1 MHRSMLKLLRTRR
14 FGPLFR
20 TQLLG
25 AFADNLLKSA
35 LVAALAFGGL
45 HTTMP
50 VATLINVATA
60 LLVLPFFL
68 FGALAGQLADRFDKA
83 RMVRVLKG
91 VEVLVLGL
99 AFVGFA
105 TESAPLLFVA
115 LFGMG
120 TQSAFF
126 GPLKYA
132 LLPEHLEP
140 DELVAGNALV
150 ELGTFV
156 AILVG
161 TLVGT
166 LAGAAPGAGS
176 TVGVALVVVALLGLY
191 ASRRIPAAPPTA
203 RIAVDLRPVRST
215 VATLRLGFRD
225 SATGMAIVGVTLFW
239 AVGALVL
246 GQLPTLATELGW
258 DEHGLSLLLA
268 AFSIGIGIGA
278 ALCERWSHGHVER
291 GYVVIAALGMAL
303 GLTALAVASTM
314 GGALIAV
321 AILGVAGGFYV
332 VPLQALL
339 QRRAKAEER
348 ARVIAANNIVNAAG
362 MVLAAG
368 GAALAASVA
377 VSAGALLAI
386 AAIVVVAITAIAGW
400 RWRCDLI
407 RVATR
412 ALVHVL
418 YRVDAKDLDRI
429 PSEGAALIVANHLSF
444 VDAFVLGSLL
454 DRNPR
459 FVMDHRMFRLPVL
472 SFLFRAARAIPI
484 ASRKHDPACFDAAF
498 DAIDD
503 ALAAGEI
510 VMIFPEGKC
519 SRDGEMDTFKSG
531 MEHILDRRPVPV
543 IPVGLGGLWGS
554 WFSYDGGYPM
564 KKLPK
569 RFRSSVRI
577 RVGATL
583 APSVSA
589 DEARSA
595 VAPLIVAA

>member
-1 MHRSMLKLLRTRR
+1 MLHLLRTRR

-45 HTTMP
+45 STTMP
-50 VATLINVATA
+50 VPALINVATA

-99 AFVGFA
+99 AFVGFV

-140 DELVAGNALV
+140 EELVAGNALV

-156 AILVG
+156 AILLG

-166 LAGAAPGAGS
+166 LAGAAPGMGS
-176 TVGVALVVVALLGLY
+176 TVGLGLVAIALLGLS
-191 ASRRIPAAPPTA
+191 AARAIPAAPPA
-203 RIAVDLRPVRST
+203 APMKVDLRPVRST
-215 VATLRLGFRD
+215 LATLRLGFRD
-225 SATGMAIVGVTLFW
+225 RPTAVAIGGVTLFW

-268 AFSIGIGIGA
+268 GFSVGIGLGA
-278 ALCERWSHGHVER
+278 VLCERWSSGRVER
-291 GYVVIAALGMAL
+291 GYVLLAALGMAL
-303 GLTALAVASTM
+303 GLGALAIASTM
-314 GGALIAV
+314 AGALFAV
-321 AILGVAGGFYV
+321 LVLGVAGGFYV

-348 ARVIAANNIVNAAG
+348 ARIIAANNIVNAAG
-362 MVLAAG
+362 MVVAAG
-368 GAALAASVA
+368 GAALALGSGA
-377 VSAGALLAI
+377 SAGALLAAAAVLVLAI
-386 AAIVVVAITAIAGW
+386 AAALAW
-400 RWRCDLI
+400 RWRCDLL
-407 RVATR
+407 RVLTR

-418 YRVDAKDLDRI
+418 YRIDAEDLERI
-429 PSEGAALIVANHLSF
+429 PSEGGALIVANHLSF

-459 FVMDHRMFRLPVL
+459 FVMDHRMFRLPIL
-472 SFLFRAARAIPI
+472 SLLFRAARAIPI
-484 ASRKHDPACFDAAF
+484 ASRKADAACFDAAF
-498 DAIDD
+498 DAIDA
-503 ALAAGEI
+503 ALAAGEL
-510 VMIFPEGKC
+510 VMIFPEGRC
-519 SRDGEMDTFKSG
+519 TRDGELDRFKSG
-531 MEHILDRRPVPV
+531 MEHVLARRPVPV
-543 IPVGLGGLWGS
+543 IPVGLHGLWGS
-554 WFSYDGGYPM
+554 VFSYDGGYP
-564 KKLPK
+564 LTHRPK
-569 RFRSSVRI
+569 RFRARVSVK
-577 RVGATL
+577 VGEAL
-583 APSVSA
+583 APSVTA
-589 DEARSA
+589 EEARAA
-595 VAPLIVAA
+595 VAPLIAA

>member
-1 MHRSMLKLLRTRR
+1 MGSGMLQLLRTRR

-50 VATLINVATA
+50 VPALVNIATA

-83 RMVRVLKG
+83 RMVRVLKS

-99 AFVGFA
+99 ALVGFL
-105 TESAPLLFVA
+105 TESAPLLLVA

-140 DELVAGNALV
+140 EELVAGNALV

-166 LAGAAPGAGS
+166 LAGAAPGAGG
-176 TVGVALVVVALLGLY
+176 TVGLALVAVALLGLY
-191 ASRRIPAAPPTA
+191 ASRAIPAAPPA
-203 RIAVDLRPVRST
+203 APFAVDLRPVRST
-215 VATLRLGFRD
+215 IATLRLGFADR
-225 SATGMAIVGVTLFW
+225 ATGMAIAGVTVFW

-246 GQLPTLATELGW
+246 GQLPTLAAELGW
-258 DEHGLSLLLA
+258 DEHGLSVLLA
-268 AFSIGIGIGA
+268 AFSVGIGVGA
-278 ALCERWSHGHVER
+278 ALCERFSRGRVER
-291 GYVVIAALGMAL
+291 GYVVLAAFGMAL
-303 GLTALAVASTM
+303 GLAALAIATTM
-314 GGALIAV
+314 TAALIAV
-321 AILGVAGGFYV
+321 GLLGVAGGLYA

-368 GAALAASVA
+368 GAALATGAA
-377 VSAGALLAI
+377 VSAEALLAV
-386 AAIVVVAITAIAGW
+386 AALVVLGLAALAAW

-407 RVATR
+407 RVVTR
-412 ALVHVL
+412 ALVHAL
-418 YRVDAKDLDRI
+418 YRIDAEGLERI
-429 PSEGAALIVANHLSF
+429 PREGAALVVANHLSF
-444 VDAFVLGSLL
+444 VDAFVLGCLL

-459 FVMDHRMFRLPVL
+459 FVMDHRMFRLPL
-472 SFLFRAARAIPI
+472 LRLLFRAARAIPI
-484 ASRKHDPACFDAAF
+484 ASRKEDPACFDAAF
-498 DAIDD
+498 EAIDE
-503 ALAAGEI
+503 ALADGEL

-519 SRDGEMDTFKSG
+519 TRDGELDEFKSG
-531 MEHILDRRPVPV
+531 MEHILARRPVPV
-543 IPVGLGGLWGS
+543 TPVGLAGLWGS

-564 KKLPK
+564 KKLPR
-569 RFRSSVRI
+569 RFRSRVSI
-577 RVGATL
+577 RVGAAL
-583 APSVSA
+583 EPSVSA
-589 DEARSA
+589 AEARAA
-595 VAPLIVAA
+595 VAPLIAR

>member
-1 MHRSMLKLLRTRR
+1 MLQLLRTRR

-50 VATLINVATA
+50 VPALINVATA

-83 RMVRVLKG
+83 RMVRVLKT
-91 VEVLVLGL
+91 VEVLVLGVAL
-99 AFVGFA
+99 VGFV

-140 DELVAGNALV
+140 EELVAGNALV

-176 TVGVALVVVALLGLY
+176 TVGLALVAVALLGLY
-191 ASRRIPAAPPTA
+191 ASRAIPAAPPSGVI
-203 RIAVDLRPVRST
+203 RVDLRPVRST
-215 VATLRLGFRD
+215 IATLRLGFRD
-225 SATGMAIVGVTLFW
+225 RATGMAIGGVTLFW
-239 AVGALVL
+239 AIGALVL
-246 GQLPTLATELGW
+246 GQLPTLATDLGW

-268 AFSIGIGIGA
+268 GFSVGIGIGA
-278 ALCERWSHGHVER
+278 VLCERWSHGRVER
-291 GYVVIAALGMAL
+291 GYIVLAALGMVL
-303 GLTALAVASTM
+303 GLAALAVASTM
-314 GGALIAV
+314 TGALVAV
-321 AILGVAGGFYV
+321 LVLGVAGGFYA

-368 GAALAASVA
+368 GAALATSAA

-386 AAIVVVAITAIAGW
+386 ASVVVLLVTAFAGW
-400 RWRCDLI
+400 KWRCDLI
-407 RVATR
+407 RVVTR

-429 PSEGAALIVANHLSF
+429 PEKGAALIVANHLSF
-444 VDAFVLGSLL
+444 VDAFVLGCLL

-459 FVMDHRMFRLPVL
+459 FVMDHQMFRLPLL
-472 SFLFRAARAIPI
+472 SLLFRAARAIPI
-484 ASRKHDPACFDAAF
+484 APRSKDPRCFDAAF

-503 ALAAGEI
+503 ALAAGEL

-519 SRDGEMDTFKSG
+519 TRDGELDVFKSG
-531 MEHILDRRPVPV
+531 MEHILERRPVPV
-543 IPVGLGGLWGS
+543 VPVGLGGLWGS
-554 WFSYDGGYPM
+554 VFSYDGGYPLTH
-564 KKLPK
+564 LPK
-569 RFRSSVRI
+569 RFRSRVTI
-577 RVGATL
+577 RVGDTL
-583 APSVSA
+583 DPGVSA
-589 DEARSA
+589 AEAREA
-595 VAPLIVAA
+595 VAPLIAA

>member
-1 MHRSMLKLLRTRR
+1 MLQLLRTRR

-50 VATLINVATA
+50 VPALINIATA

-83 RMVRVLKG
+83 RMVRVLKT

-99 AFVGFA
+99 ALVGFV

-140 DELVAGNALV
+140 EELVAGNALV

-176 TVGVALVVVALLGLY
+176 TVGLALVAVALLGLY
-191 ASRRIPAAPPTA
+191 ASRAIPAAPPSA
-203 RIAVDLRPVRST
+203 SIAVDLRPVRST
-215 VATLRLGFRD
+215 IATLRLGFRD
-225 SATGMAIVGVTLFW
+225 RATGMAIGGVTLFW
-239 AVGALVL
+239 AIGALVL
-246 GQLPTLATELGW
+246 GQLPTLATDLGW

-268 AFSIGIGIGA
+268 GFSVGIGIGA
-278 ALCERWSHGHVER
+278 ALCERWSHGRVER
-291 GYVVIAALGMAL
+291 GYVLLAALGMAL
-303 GLTALAVASTM
+303 GLAGLAIASTM
-314 GGALIAV
+314 VGAMIAV
-321 AILGVAGGFYV
+321 LVLGVAGGFYA

-362 MVLAAG
+362 MVFAAG
-368 GAALAASVA
+368 GAALATGAA
-377 VSAGALLAI
+377 MSAGALLAI
-386 AAIVVVAITAIAGW
+386 ASVVVLLVTAFAAW
-400 RWRCDLI
+400 KWRCDLI
-407 RVATR
+407 RVVTR

-418 YRVDAKDLDRI
+418 YRVDAKGLERI
-429 PSEGAALIVANHLSF
+429 PEEGAALIVANHLSF
-444 VDAFVLGSLL
+444 VDAFVLGCLL

-459 FVMDHRMFRLPVL
+459 FVMDHQMFRLPVISL
-472 SFLFRAARAIPI
+472 LFRAARAIPI
-484 ASRKHDPACFDAAF
+484 APRKKDPKCFDAAF
-498 DAIDD
+498 EAIDE
-503 ALAAGEI
+503 ALANGEL

-519 SRDGEMDTFKSG
+519 TRDGELDTFKSG
-531 MEHILDRRPVPV
+531 MEHILERRPVPV

-554 WFSYDGGYPM
+554 VFSYDGGYPM
-564 KKLPK
+564 THLPK
-569 RFRSSVRI
+569 RFRSRVTV
-577 RVGATL
+577 RVGDELPPT
-583 APSVSA
+583 VSA
-589 DEARSA
+589 EQARAA
-595 VAPLIVAA
+595 VVRQIA

>member
-1 MHRSMLKLLRTRR
+1 MAKGMLHLLRTRR

-45 HTTMP
+45 STTMP
-50 VATLINVATA
+50 VPALINVATA

-99 AFVGFA
+99 AFVGFV

-166 LAGAAPGAGS
+166 LAGAAPGMGG
-176 TVGVALVVVALLGLY
+176 TVGLALVAIALLGLY
-191 ASRRIPAAPPTA
+191 AARAIPAAPPATA
-203 RIAVDLRPVRST
+203 MKVDLRPVRST

-225 SATGMAIVGVTLFW
+225 RATGMAIGGVTLFW
-239 AVGALVL
+239 AIGALVL
-246 GQLPTLATELGW
+246 GQLPTLATNLGW

-268 AFSIGIGIGA
+268 GFSVGIGIGA
-278 ALCERWSHGHVER
+278 VACERWSSGRVER
-291 GYVVIAALGMAL
+291 GYVVLAALGMAF
-303 GLTALAVASTM
+303 GLAGLAIAATMTGAMVAVT
-314 GGALIAV
+314 L
-321 AILGVAGGFYV
+321 LGVAGGFYV

-362 MVLAAG
+362 MVVAAG
-368 GAALAASVA
+368 GAALAIAFGA
-377 VSAGALLAI
+377 SAGTLLAV
-386 AAIVVVAITAIAGW
+386 AAVVVLVATAFAGW

-407 RVATR
+407 RVVTR
-412 ALVHVL
+412 AIVHVL
-418 YRVDAKDLDRI
+418 YRVDAKDLERI
-429 PSEGAALIVANHLSF
+429 PSEGGALIVANHLSF

-459 FVMDHRMFRLPVL
+459 FVMDHRMFRLPIL
-472 SFLFRAARAIPI
+472 SFLFRTARAIPI
-484 ASRKHDPACFDAAF
+484 ASRKADRACFDAAF
-498 DAIDD
+498 EAIDES
-503 ALAAGEI
+503 LAAGEL

-519 SRDGEMDTFKSG
+519 TRDGELDVFKSG
-531 MEHILDRRPVPV
+531 MEHVLARRPVPV
-543 IPVGLGGLWGS
+543 VPVGLRGLWGS
-554 WFSYDGGYPM
+554 IFSYDGGYPM
-564 KKLPK
+564 THLPK
-569 RFRSSVRI
+569 RFRATVGV
-577 RVGATL
+577 RVGEPL
-583 APSVSA
+583 APTVRA
-589 DEARSA
+589 EEARDA
-595 VAPLIVAA
+595 VAPLIAA